1 MLHSA
6 KGSKICS
13 SKCIQNAL
21 GCWVVKF
28 SYLEYYHFFN
38 SSILL
43 VAVNSMVKSIVLIK
57 CTVIKVWP
65 RNKKV
70 RAVVC
75 AGVVFFCI
83 KNATGTFTV
92 VFSMYQNTSVS
103 DIPRNDLWLQK
114 RAQTCA

>member
-57 CTVIKVWP
+57 F
-65 RNKKV
+65 KKV

-75 AGVVFFCI
+75 AGVVCFCI
-83 KNATGTFTV
+83 KNATVTFTPGTV
-92 VFSMYQNTSVS
+92 VFAMCSNVY
-103 DIPRNDLWLQK
+103 
-114 RAQTCA
+114 

>member
-43 VAVNSMVKSIVLIK
+43 VTVNSMVKSIVLIK

-103 DIPRNDLWLQK
+103 DIPR
-114 RAQTCA
+114 